1 MMLSS
6 YIVFLG
12 SMLVQVELFGN
23 KKRRCTYSTKHN
35 QKQQHTHTAHNTP
48 YIILKIKTYYYLFII
63 RS

>member
-35 QKQQHTHTAHNTP
+35 QNSTQHTAHNTP
-48 YIILKIKTYYYLFII
+48 YIILKIKTLYYLFII